1 MAESRHIV
9 QRLGTG
15 LVLIFFCALL
25 LLISDTKRVPTLAG
39 RVPRVAVF
47 QFNSQPM
54 LDEGM
59 RGLLD
64 ALRDHGYID
73 GRTMH
78 LERFNAENDMPT
90 AASIARELTGGR
102 FEYVFTV
109 STNCLQAVA
118 KANRAGRVKHV
129 FGVVADPIGAGV
141 GISAS
146 NPLDHPRNMAGVGT
160 LAPIEELLATAKRM
174 NPRLRRVGLPW
185 NPSQSNSETY
195 TKMARA
201 AAPNLGLEILEG
213 TVDATPAVG
222 EVTASLVARGAE
234 TILVTGDVTVALA
247 IDAVVAEARR
257 GGIPVLATQPLLA
270 TRGVLLAIGGD
281 FYLMGRDAGDV
292 AARVLDGE
300 DMNRMPI
307 LYRLPKLVTINRAS
321 AAGLRQVWVFPPD
334 VLAQV
339 RQPVSAPSVATATPF
354 KKWKVA
360 VLQFADSPVYDECRQ
375 GIIAGFRDSGLVE
388 GRDYQLTWRSAHG
401 DMPTLNNLVD
411 ASLTAGADML
421 YTLST
426 PALQVALQKVRD
438 RPVLYAL
445 SLDPLLIGDGG
456 THSNHRPNIAGIYS
470 RSPFEAM
477 MDLIHEA
484 LPQAK
489 IIGTLFT
496 PSEANS
502 VNHRDE
508 LEKAAHK
515 AGLQLRSLPTYS
527 ASDVP
532 DTAIALVH
540 QGLDAV
546 CQINDSLHSAAFP
559 SIVSAARQWRV
570 PVFSF
575 LSSQA
580 SQGAALVLANDHFDG
595 GRESALLAAKVIR
608 GVSPARLPYQPVKK
622 VRLIANLDAAKLI
635 GFQIPGRVLHRAE
648 ICSPHATGA
657 ASR

>member
-1 MAESRHIV
+1 MAQSRHIV

-15 LVLIFFCALL
+15 LVLIAFCAVL
-25 LLISDTKRVPTLAG
+25 LLISDAKRVPALSG
-39 RVPRVAVF
+39 RLPRVAVF
-47 QFNSQPM
+47 QYSSQPM

-73 GRTMH
+73 GQTMR

-102 FEYVFTV
+102 FEYVFTL

-118 KANRAGRVKHV
+118 KANRDGRVKHV
-129 FGVVADPIGAGV
+129 FGVVADPVGAGV

-146 NPLDHPRNMAGVGT
+146 DPLDHPRKMVGVGT

-201 AAPNLGLEILEG
+201 AAPSLGLEVLEG
-213 TVDATPAVG
+213 TVDSTPAVG
-222 EVTASLVARGAE
+222 EVTASLVSRGAE
-234 TILVTGDVTVALA
+234 ALLVTGDLTVALA

-270 TRGVLLAIGGD
+270 ARGVLLAIGGD
-281 FYLMGRDAGDV
+281 YYLMGRDAGDV
-292 AARVLDGE
+292 AARVLNGE
-300 DMNRMPI
+300 DMSRMPI

-339 RQPVSAPSVATATPF
+339 RQPVSAVTVAAAAPL
-354 KKWKVA
+354 KKWNVS

-375 GIIAGFRDSGLVE
+375 GILAGFRDSGLVE

-411 ASLTAGADML
+411 AGLTAGADML

-426 PALQVALQKVRD
+426 PALQVALQKVHD

-445 SLDPLLIGDGG
+445 SLDPLLIGDRG
-456 THSNHRPNIAGIYS
+456 THSNHRANIAGIYS

-484 LPQAK
+484 LPHAR

-502 VNHRDE
+502 LNHRDE
-508 LEKAAHK
+508 LEKAAQK

-532 DTAIALVH
+532 DAAVALVE
-540 QGLDAV
+540 QGVDAV

-559 SIVSAARQWRV
+559 SIVSAARQSRV

-580 SQGAALVLANDHFDG
+580 SQGATLVLANDHFDG
-595 GRESALLAAKVIR
+595 GRESALLAAQVIR
-608 GVSPARLPYQPVKK
+608 GISPAKLPYQPVKK
-622 VRLIANLDAAKLI
+622 VRLIANPDAAKMI
-635 GFQIPGRVLHRAE
+635 GFRIPEQVLARAE